1 MTDTT
6 TEATVTNEK
15 QTQLNLDLWKACED
29 GNVEQVKS
37 LIDAGADILYHD
49 EKGKT
54 FLHVACEKGHKK
66 VVECLIRNHLAWNSV
81 DFEGVSA
88 AEYAKREG
96 HEDIYTDLVEEGV
109 RTEVLLAYL
118 DNREKKP
125 EEKLAASNADYLQ
138 RPLKYQDDKLL
149 DSELNAVMM
158 GWEAPIME
166 RTAKILCPKEGLSVL
181 NVGFGLGLMD
191 EALQKYKPAHHTI
204 VEAHPDVYKHMLELG
219 WDERPGVRILF
230 GRWQDVLDQM
240 KDRLYDG
247 IYFDTF
253 GEYYDDLHEFNDHV
267 PDMLRDT
274 PEATYSFFNGLGG
287 TNPFFH
293 DVYCRVASIDL
304 RNCGLT
310 TKYITMPMEEQDS
323 EVVWQGVKR
332 RYWSLPT
339 YNLPVCRFEL

>member
-1 MTDTT
+1 MADT
-6 TEATVTNEK
+6 VSDEK
-15 QTQLNLDLWKACED
+15 QAQLNLELIKACEE
-29 GNVEQVKS
+29 GNVDQVKS
-37 LIDAGADILYHD
+37 LIDAGADILYQD

-54 FLHVACEKGHKK
+54 LLHIACEKGHKS

-88 AEYAKREG
+88 AEYAKKAG
-96 HEDIYTDLVEEGV
+96 HEDIYQDLVEEGV

-166 RTAKILCPKEGLSVL
+166 KTAKILCPKEGLSVL

-219 WDERPGVRILF
+219 WDKRPGVRILF
-230 GRWQDVLDQM
+230 GRWQDVLEQM

-310 TKYITMPMEEQDS
+310 TEYITMPMTEQDS
-323 EVVWQGVKR
+323 EVIWQGVKR

-339 YNLPVCRFEL
+339 YNLPICRFEL

>member
-1 MTDTT
+1 MADTS
-6 TEATVTNEK
+6 TENTIDEK
-15 QTQLNLDLWKACED
+15 QNQLNLELVKACEE

-37 LIDAGADILYHD
+37 LIEAGADILYQD

-54 FLHVACEKGHKK
+54 LLHVACENGHKS

-88 AEYAKREG
+88 AEYAKKAG
-96 HEDIYTDLVEEGV
+96 HEDIYQDLVEEGV

-125 EEKLAASNADYLQ
+125 EERLAASNADYLQ

-166 RTAKILCPKEGLSVL
+166 KTAKILCPKEGLSVL

-219 WDERPGVRILF
+219 WDKRPGVRILF
-230 GRWQDVLDQM
+230 GRWQDVLEQM

-310 TKYITMPMEEQDS
+310 TEYITMPMTEQDS
-323 EVVWQGVKR
+323 EVIWQGVKR

-339 YNLPVCRFEL
+339 YNLPICRFEL

>member
-1 MTDTT
+1 MAD
-6 TEATVTNEK
+6 TEATINNEK
-15 QTQLNLDLWKACED
+15 QAQLNLELLKACEE
-29 GNVEQVKS
+29 GNVDQVKS
-37 LIDAGADILYHD
+37 LIEAGADILYQD

-54 FLHVACEKGHKK
+54 LLHVACENGHKN

-88 AEYAKREG
+88 AEYAKKAG
-96 HEDIYTDLVEEGV
+96 HEDIYQDLVEEGV

-125 EEKLAASNADYLQ
+125 EERLAASNADYLK

-166 RTAKILCPKEGLSVL
+166 KTAKILCPKEGLSVL

-204 VEAHPDVYKHMLELG
+204 IEAHPDVYKHMLELG
-219 WDERPGVRILF
+219 WDKRPGVRILF
-230 GRWQDVLDQM
+230 GRWQDVLEQM

-310 TKYITMPMEEQDS
+310 TEYISMPMTEQDS
-323 EVVWQGVKR
+323 EVIWQGVKR

-339 YNLPVCRFEL
+339 YNLPICRFEL

>member
-1 MTDTT
+1 MADAT
-6 TEATVTNEK
+6 TETTVNDEK
-15 QTQLNLDLWKACED
+15 QTQLNLDLVKACEE
-29 GNVEQVKS
+29 GNVEQIKS

-49 EKGKT
+49 EKGRT
-54 FLHVACEKGHKK
+54 LLHIVCEKGHKSA
-66 VVECLIRNHLAWNSV
+66 VECLIRNHLAWNSV
-81 DFEGVSA
+81 DFDGVSA
-88 AEYAKREG
+88 AEYAKKAG
-96 HEDIYTDLVEEGV
+96 HEDIYQDLVEEGV

-125 EEKLAASNADYLQ
+125 EERLAASNADYLQ

-166 RTAKILCPKEGLSVL
+166 KTAKILCPKEGLSVL
-181 NVGFGLGLMD
+181 NIGFGLGLMD

-219 WDERPGVRILF
+219 WDKRPGVRILF
-230 GRWQDVLDQM
+230 GRWQDVLDQI

-310 TKYITMPMEEQDS
+310 TEYITMPMTEQDS
-323 EVVWQGVKR
+323 EVIWQGVKR

-339 YNLPVCRFEL
+339 YNLPICHFEL

>member
-1 MTDTT
+1 MADTT
-6 TEATVTNEK
+6 TENTIDEK
-15 QTQLNLDLWKACED
+15 QNQLNLELVKACEE

-37 LIDAGADILYHD
+37 LIEAGADILYQD

-54 FLHVACEKGHKK
+54 LLHVACENGHKS

-88 AEYAKREG
+88 AEYAKKAG
-96 HEDIYTDLVEEGV
+96 HEDIYQDLVEEGV

-125 EEKLAASNADYLQ
+125 EERLAASNADYLQ

-158 GWEAPIME
+158 GWETPIME
-166 RTAKILCPKEGLSVL
+166 KTAKILCPKEGLSVL

-219 WDERPGVRILF
+219 WDKRPGVRILF
-230 GRWQDVLDQM
+230 GRWQDVLEQM

-310 TKYITMPMEEQDS
+310 TEYITMPMTEQDS
-323 EVVWQGVKR
+323 EVIWQGVKR

-339 YNLPVCRFEL
+339 YNLPICRFEL